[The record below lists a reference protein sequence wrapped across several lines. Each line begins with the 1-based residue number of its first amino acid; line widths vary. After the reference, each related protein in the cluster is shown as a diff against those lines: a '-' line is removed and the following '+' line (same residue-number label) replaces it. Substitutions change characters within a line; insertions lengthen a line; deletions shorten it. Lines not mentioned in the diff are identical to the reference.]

1 MARPLLSDWLKEL
14 NRDEIIDAFYAI
26 QSESAPAGLGSAPV
40 LRAAK
45 GLYLRAAAVDAA
57 SLQAALAGDPA
68 ERFLTAIAVE
78 GVQAEGVTPV
88 DCVRELKRQPLKARM
103 AEIQRKL
110 KEAPG
115 ESVDALL
122 QEKNRLASQ
131 MASL

>member
-1 MARPLLSDWLKEL
+1 LSLLLQGAEGISEALGELSDA
-14 NRDEIIDAFYAI
+14 DI
-26 QSESAPAGLGSAPV
+26 AGLGSAPV

-45 GLYLRAAAVDAA
+45 GLYLRVAAVDAA

-115 ESVDALL
+115 EAVDALL